1 MPIPSVEEL
10 IEIRWGEV
18 HNHAGSGPIELPL
31 ATPFGNSLWQ
41 LPLATPIAI
50 KREGKM
56 VGGKEKE
63 IKRTNK
69 NNKPLLSFIHTHCC
83 GKGKE
88 IGKRKESRWVGEG
101 RKVMLMPNFF

>member
-10 IEIRWGEV
+10 IEIWWGEV

-31 ATPFGNSLWQ
+31 ATP
-41 LPLATPIAI
+41 IAI
-50 KREGKM
+50 EREGKM

-69 NNKPLLSFIHTHCC
+69 NNKPLLSFNHTHCC
-83 GKGKE
+83 GKRKE